1 MSLTLVMVFF
11 TPLIAFWPLFECWRF
26 FGVLPVPFS
35 VIGLIFFTFE
45 IQLSETTMPR
55 CAQIEGGGTRGTFLL
70 GNALSKI
77 SSWIAARNKVISAVI
92 TLMLQS
98 FVCQILHHRP
108 KMAGAVE
115 QGHFLTPN
123 AYLGAAGS
131 GRLYLGVRKFL
142 FCCLRNV
149 GYYQYFAR
157 KIRQIFIETTILY

>member
-1 MSLTLVMVFF
+1 MVLKITVAVLDQLVWNNGLGIQNNYDFYKNSISLTLVMVFF
-11 TPLIAFWPLFECWRF
+11 TPLIAFWPLFVCWRF

-108 KMAGAVE
+108 KMAGVE

-123 AYLGAAGS
+123 A
-131 GRLYLGVRKFL
+131 
-142 FCCLRNV
+142 
-149 GYYQYFAR
+149 
-157 KIRQIFIETTILY
+157 